1 MGKGVEGGCSLQIAI
16 EREWVGLAG
25 RVTYQQYA
33 ALVYSRMAV
42 RVQD

>member
-1 MGKGVEGGCSLQIAI
+1 MGRGMVGVCSLQIAI

-25 RVTYQQYA
+25 WVTYQQYA
-33 ALVYSRMAV
+33 ALVYTRMVV